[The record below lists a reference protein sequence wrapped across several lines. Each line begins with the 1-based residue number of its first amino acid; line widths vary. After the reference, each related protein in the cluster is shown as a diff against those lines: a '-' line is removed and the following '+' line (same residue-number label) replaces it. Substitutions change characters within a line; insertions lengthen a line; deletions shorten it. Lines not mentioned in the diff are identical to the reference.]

1 MSRDI
6 GLAVAERGFRLRNRI
21 GRLIAPLLGY

>member
-1 MSRDI
+1 MSRGI
-6 GLAVAERGFRLRNRI
+6 GLAVVERAFRLRNRI